1 MAASRALRRL
11 LRVRDLEEEQSRLAL
26 ESALSELNQL
36 EDALKATVER
46 ERRGRR
52 LVESS
57 ARTGELPDRLAGIE
71 EMHAADR
78 LFAVLEP
85 RIAAKEEE
93 VTARRQEFLL
103 KRVERRQAETL
114 IRESEAQEAIETDR
128 RSQQELDNWYSF
140 RQYREGAEAEP
151 LVPVAE
157 GSVSK
162 EPVASGAPAEQKER
176 IVNET

>member
-128 RSQQELDNWYSF
+128 RSQQEVDNWYSF

>member
-1 MAASRALRRL
+1 M
-11 LRVRDLEEEQSRLAL
+11 
-26 ESALSELNQL
+26 
-36 EDALKATVER
+36 
-46 ERRGRR
+46 
-52 LVESS
+52 
-57 ARTGELPDRLAGIE
+57 
-71 EMHAADR
+71 
-78 LFAVLEP
+78 
-85 RIAAKEEE
+85 
-93 VTARRQEFLL
+93 

-128 RSQQELDNWYSF
+128 RSQQALDNWYSF